1 MRKLFFTIC
10 FISAFLLAGNAK
22 AEISSITN
30 MPKRSQPRPLTLADT
45 LPDNMPD
52 PNNEEEVRAFF
63 KKRFEEAAQTVMDDK
78 TDWNNA
84 SSVDV
89 AYPPE
94 YYQAQE
100 DAKKTLFQKMYE
112 QAVAAVT
119 KSGEENAL
127 EQGEF
132 ADRQV
137 AQSATRFFTIADDA
151 PKAQIARPEIPT
163 VALSLPSGRKIL
175 APAREHIPYFL
186 SYIDIQSNGYIKV
199 EDTITIVADN
209 KKFAHG
215 LVRIFPKY
223 AQDSQRIELLLE
235 SVVVNNTKIPY
246 TIEEIG
252 DNIVMKPKYNQ
263 KLESGVYTYKFNYII
278 NNKLLKTDDSIRM
291 DWNITGQPL
300 NMFITSANAIVSLP
314 MGYKFK
320 NIITIVGNDGKY
332 TNQRTNV
339 FDLAENVVAFSNNTP
354 LLNGENMRIIA
365 DMDENMFIKGFD
377 SNFNTFLTN
386 WGSILYA
393 ALGLSAI
400 LISFVLSL
408 LTLKKERKNKFSP
421 SYNGALMRS
430 ILVNKYDKVAFVAQI
445 LDLYRKKVLDIK
457 NENNRLYLLRLSK
470 NNTKL
475 NNVER
480 KALKCLFSKKR
491 TETEVNA
498 ANTLIFKKANKI
510 FSNHVLK
517 QIKKYRLVHNISY
530 IIFSSAMLLI
540 TEVFIAMLSIN
551 TAQSLVILS
560 ATTVLYAFYVW
571 IMRHKFKNKIISVF
585 IKIFTLVA
593 IFVVWIFSSIY
604 IGSITSAL
612 ILVMV
617 AVIFAFLRLFNE
629 YNNFINEAKEA
640 IRNYK
645 EYLISS
651 ADAINLS
658 RDFVNQQANIF
669 ALNISEYFPRI
680 NENVY
685 MLENAD
691 VFKQKLIGII

>member
-1 MRKLFFTIC
+1 MKKLFFTIC
-10 FISAFLLAGNAK
+10 FTFSFLLFGSAG

-30 MPKRSQPRPLTLADT
+30 MPKRSQPRPLTLGDI

-100 DAKKTLFQKMYE
+100 EAQKTLFQKMYD

-119 KSGEENAL
+119 QSENAPA
-127 EQGEF
+127 QGEF

-137 AQSATRFFTIADDA
+137 AQSATRFFTIADDS

-199 EDTITIVADN
+199 EDTITIVADG

-215 LVRIFPKY
+215 LTRIFPKY
-223 AQDSQRIELLLE
+223 AKNSQRIELLLE

-246 TIEEIG
+246 TLEEIG
-252 DNIVMKPKYNQ
+252 DNIIMKPKYNQ
-263 KLESGVYTYKFNYII
+263 KLESGVYTYKFNYLVD
-278 NNKLLKTDDSIRM
+278 NKLWRTDDAVRM

-300 NMFITSANAIVSLP
+300 NTFITSANAIVSLP
-314 MGYKFK
+314 MGYNFK
-320 NIITIVGNDGKY
+320 NIIPLVGNNGKY

-339 FDLAENVVAFSNNTP
+339 YNLAENVVAFSNSTP
-354 LLNGENMRIIA
+354 LLNGEEMRIIA
-365 DMDENMFIKGFD
+365 DMNSNMFIDGFD
-377 SNFNTFLTN
+377 GNFNTFLTN
-386 WGSILYA
+386 WGNILYA
-393 ALGLSAI
+393 SLGLTAI
-400 LISFVLSL
+400 IVSFILSL
-408 LTLKKERKNKFSP
+408 LTLNRERKHKFTP

-430 ILVNKYDKVAFVAQI
+430 IAVNKYDKVAFVAQI

-457 NENNRLYLLRLSK
+457 NDNNRLYLSKIGK
-470 NNTKL
+470 NNAKL
-475 NNVER
+475 NNMER
-480 KALKCLFSKKR
+480 KALKCLFNKKHS
-491 TETEVNA
+491 ETEVNTT
-498 ANTLIFKKANKI
+498 NNLIFKKAHKI
-510 FSNHVLK
+510 FENSAMK
-517 QIKKYRLVHNISY
+517 QIKKYRLVHNLSY

-551 TAQSLVILS
+551 TAQSLVILL
-560 ATTVLYAFYVW
+560 ATTLLYAFYVW
-571 IMRHKFKNKIISVF
+571 ILRHKFKNKIISVL
-585 IKIFTLVA
+585 IKMFTLFA
-593 IFVVWIFSSIY
+593 IFIVWIFSSIY
-604 IGSITSAL
+604 VGSITSLL
-612 ILVMV
+612 ILAMV
-617 AVIFAFLRLFNE
+617 AVIFAFLRIFGE
-629 YNNFINEAKEA
+629 YNNFINDAKTA
-640 IRNYK
+640 IDNYK

-658 RDFVNQQANIF
+658 RDFINQQANIY
-669 ALNISEYFPRI
+669 ALNITEYFPRNQV
-680 NENVY
+680 NERVY
-685 MLENAD
+685 QLDNAD
-691 VFKQKLIGII
+691 VLKQKLTGII